1 MTAIDHTQLHALSV
15 SGLERDFHR
24 RYTAHPDHAELHQLR
39 LALDL
44 QVDSMLLALG
54 AAARDHT
61 DHVPWQRWLIEDL
74 ELAQVLTAALVESQ
88 VEPTPA
94 LGGATSGMARDSLDN
109 LVARYASME
118 ELLHAA
124 VRRPHT
130 GQSWRAAASHA
141 LIRCRT
147 RLEELHLHRAA
158 IHERAAAVRQAG
170 AESSTDPSQR
180 AAFFPGELLG

>member
-15 SGLERDFHR
+15 SGLDQDFAR

-44 QVDSMLLALG
+44 QIDSMLLALG
-54 AAARDHT
+54 AAARDHSN
-61 DHVPWQRWLIEDL
+61 HVPWQRWLIEDL
-74 ELAQVLTAALVESQ
+74 ELARVLTAALVESE

-94 LGGATSGMARDSLDN
+94 LGGATSGMAHNALDN
-109 LVARYASME
+109 LVARYSSME

-130 GQSWRAAASHA
+130 GQSWRSAAAHA

-158 IHERAAAVRQAG
+158 AHEREAALRQASS
-170 AESSTDPSQR
+170 ESAIDPHHR
-180 AAFFPGELLG
+180 DVFFPGELLG